1 MNEAIKKYS
10 KDITAVFGIGV
21 DVLNVSRSLKTISVD
36 LKLLAINGIVQA
48 AKIGN
53 NQGQSLITLSGFL
66 STLPNQIAP
75 ELGDLENLSNQLAR
89 EITVC
94 SIVVRRFINYSL
106 SLEKTIKIA
115 LKENKALAT
124 KSINIYSTKVLQGL
138 KHSNV
143 LSDLEQIRRQNII
156 ILAQKNLDLII
167 SMNNYLA
174 RSQAIIIRA
183 RKKIERIRQN
193 GFVANYMGS
202 NISIESSYLSS
213 GKKDFESLV
222 NNIKKI
228 VNALNDKLD
237 QILDKLI
244 ESEKL
249 LSNLIKSGIIK

>member
-21 DVLNVSRSLKTISVD
+21 DVLNVSRSLKTISLD

-48 AKIGN
+48 AKISN

-66 STLPNQIAP
+66 SALPTQIAP

-106 SLEKTIKIA
+106 SLEKTINST
-115 LKENKALAT
+115 LKENKKIT
-124 KSINIYSTKVLQGL
+124 KRTINIYSTKVLQSL
-138 KHSNV
+138 KHNNIIIN
-143 LSDLEQIRRQNII
+143 LEHIRKENII
-156 ILAQKNLDLII
+156 ILAQKNLDLINN
-167 SMNNYLA
+167 MNNYLL
-174 RSQAIIIRA
+174 RSQSLIIRA

-193 GFVANYMGS
+193 GFVANYMGT
-202 NISIESSYLSS
+202 NISIESSYLST

-222 NNIKKI
+222 SNIKKI

>member
-21 DVLNVSRSLKTISVD
+21 DVLNVSRSLKSISLD

-66 STLPNQIAP
+66 STLPTQIAP
-75 ELGDLENLSNQLAR
+75 ELADLETLSNQLAR
-89 EITVC
+89 EITIS
-94 SIVVRRFINYSL
+94 SIVVRRFINYSMA
-106 SLEKTIKIA
+106 LEKTINLGVRESK
-115 LKENKALAT
+115 LHRNQT
-124 KSINIYSTKVLQGL
+124 VNIYSTKVLQSL
-138 KHSNV
+138 KNSRILAEFEPIRKENV
-143 LSDLEQIRRQNII
+143 L
-156 ILAQKNLDLII
+156 ILAKKNLDLII
-167 SMNNYLA
+167 TMNDYLFH
-174 RSQAIIIRA
+174 SQAIIIKA
-183 RKKIERIRQN
+183 RKKIERVRQN

-213 GKKDFESLV
+213 GKKDFEALV

-228 VNALNDKLD
+228 VDALNTKLD
-237 QILDKLI
+237 QILEKLI